1 MSGNISAKA
10 NELKS
15 VKDTEDSMDDFIY
28 FHLSKI
34 KSETRVLCH
43 FHIGWG
49 QEYKIKLRVTVISLL
64 ITITQKIQINGKY
77 QALYGMQGSF
87 NTYFTPRVR
96 CSYL

>member
-15 VKDTEDSMDDFIY
+15 VKDNGDSMDDFIY

-49 QEYKIKLRVTVISLL
+49 QEYKIKWRVNSNLVIDNHNSEDSGQWE
-64 ITITQKIQINGKY
+64 ISS
-77 QALYGMQGSF
+77 ALWYARLF
-87 NTYFTPRVR
+87 
-96 CSYL
+96 